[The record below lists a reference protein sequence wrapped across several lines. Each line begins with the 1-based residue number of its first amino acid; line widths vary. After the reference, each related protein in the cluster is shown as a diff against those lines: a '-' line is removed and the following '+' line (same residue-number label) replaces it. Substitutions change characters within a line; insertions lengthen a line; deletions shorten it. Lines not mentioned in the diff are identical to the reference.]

1 METIRDDYTC
11 ACGQVVCRVVPDW
24 QEGTVLLCGPH
35 WKFWQ
40 DERIQIEYPPAA
52 IELAE
57 SREADPGPEPG
68 QAERDMGY
76 FWASRGPWEG

>member
-1 METIRDDYTC
+1 MKSTRDDCTC

-35 WKFWQ
+35 WKFWK

-57 SREADPGPEPG
+57 SREADPSQEPG

>member
-1 METIRDDYTC
+1 METTRDDYTC